1 MPGFDS
7 YKDKYKYIAFRRED
21 GILEMKLHH
30 EGGAP
35 KWTFGPTGIHNE
47 LGWAFYDV
55 GRDPEN
61 EVVILTHE
69 GDSFM
74 EALHFDAEFGL
85 AAQAALPIDTSDR
98 IYKEAKDLLIN
109 LMEIEVPVIA
119 ATRGK
124 NFVHAEL
131 ATMSDIVLADTTA
144 VFADKAHFVFGAVP
158 GDGVHVWWQMIL
170 GPNRGR
176 RFLLL
181 GEELSAAQALQLGFV
196 SEVLP
201 AARLM
206 DRARELARLIA
217 QKPVSMLRGSRNAF
231 SQHIKRRM
239 LDDLGYGLQMEGINV
254 LAMMQAQAGGE

>member
-7 YKDKYKYIAFRRED
+7 YRDKYKYIAFRRED

-74 EALHFDAEFGL
+74 EALHFDEEFGL

-109 LMEIEVPVIA
+109 LMEIEVPVIG

-131 ATMSDIVLADTTA
+131 ATMSDIVASSAWT
-144 VFADKAHFVFGAVP
+144 K
-158 GDGVHVWWQMIL
+158 
-170 GPNRGR
+170 
-176 RFLLL
+176 FLPRVAPIT
-181 GEELSAAQALQLGFV
+181 GTSI
-196 SEVLP
+196 SI
-201 AARLM
+201 
-206 DRARELARLIA
+206 RLI
-217 QKPVSMLRGSRNAF
+217 
-231 SQHIKRRM
+231 RRS
-239 LDDLGYGLQMEGINV
+239 
-254 LAMMQAQAGGE
+254 LASL

>member
-69 GDSFM
+69 GESFM

-158 GDGVHVWWQMIL
+158 GDGVHVWWQMVL
-170 GPNRGR
+170 GPTRGR
-176 RFLLL
+176 YFLLT
-181 GEELSAAQALQLGFV
+181 GEEIGVEEAKRLGIV
-196 SEVLP
+196 NEILAP
-201 AARLM
+201 NMLM
-206 DRARELARLIA
+206 DRAWALARELANQPRM
-217 QKPVSMLRGSRNAF
+217 VRRYSRVVLN
-231 SQHIKRRM
+231 QHIRRRL
-239 LDDLGYGLQMEGINV
+239 LDDLGYGLALEGI
-254 LAMMQAQAGGE
+254 AMMGR